1 VSVVIE
7 FMPVPAPRPTVTY
20 ANCTVSAPSGFRPLQ
35 LDLHVPEGEGPFP
48 VVLWIHGGGW
58 QEGSRVWM
66 PDTVEPFG
74 FHERL
79 LARGYAVA
87 DVDYRLSGEAP
98 YPAQLL
104 DVQSAIRWLR
114 HHSSSLRLDAGRF
127 ATLGESAGGHL
138 AAMAGLAGGMVT
150 AAGHVGAAGGHVAA
164 AGPAD
169 DGDTS
174 IQAVVNWYGAT
185 DLLDVRDDE
194 DRSISPA
201 MLLGGPIAGRRDFA
215 AWASPLHHVHPAAPP
230 FLNMHGTADDV
241 VPFEQSVRLA
251 EALRALGV
259 RCDLHPVAGAGHCF
273 TGHDDVGGLIDACAD
288 FLDDVFKTG

>member
-1 VSVVIE
+1 VAVVIE

-114 HHSSSLRLDAGRF
+114 HHSSSLRLDARRF

-150 AAGHVGAAGGHVAA
+150 AAGHVGAAGGHDAA
-164 AGPAD
+164 AGLAD

-194 DRSISPA
+194 GRFISPA

-251 EALRALGV
+251 EALRAQGV

-273 TGHDDVGGLIDACAD
+273 TGHDDIGGLIDTSAD
-288 FLDDVFKTG
+288 FLDDVLKAG